1 MKDPGRL
8 LLLSGTSPDA
18 LRSCLD
24 RVARGEP
31 APPWVPS
38 DGMRLALVA
47 GDGADLAD
55 ALALAQARLA
65 TLDRPYL
72 NVGNR
77 VFMSRRVPAEPAQP
91 VAFLYPGFGA
101 RHPTLW
107 GDLLAHFPVVRA
119 WRDALPAVT
128 RERLAANPLL
138 NPERQATRPVQFADS
153 LDAALAGSLALH
165 ELFVRYQAELVADAM
180 LGHSYGE
187 TAVLVAAGM
196 VREPGPVLDLM
207 PRLVARILAADPAAL
222 SAAGNT
228 ALLAVTAAGQ
238 ASLDA
243 LRGRAGEVTVALDN
257 CPQQAIVCGERARID
272 ALEQELRSQGALC
285 FRLPGMTLPVH
296 TPRFPLADGDLV
308 DLYAGLA
315 LGPPR
320 CSAWSCA
327 TMAPLPA
334 EPLALRALLAAQW
347 RQPARFRETVLR
359 MHDAGLRTFV
369 ELGPGGHLAGF
380 VRDTLRGRDAV
391 AIAANLESR
400 GTLAQLRACLA
411 QLFAR
416 GYGIRAN
423 FFDGE
428 PGAVVSA
435 SARRVDRAPEARDQ
449 GAIAA
454 LEALLRR
461 TVAEILELDAPET
474 INAHAGF
481 FEMGMGSIQAV
492 ELVAQLK
499 AQLGRADLA
508 ETLPFDYPTI
518 AALARELGGDRR
530 PVTGPRPTGSEPTGP
545 RASEPI
551 AIVGIGCRFP
561 GGVVDPASFHALLE
575 EGRNAIG
582 DVPAWR
588 WDRDELRAAG
598 VDLDSLPHVLRGGF
612 LDEIRDFDCAFFGLS
627 PREAVALDPQHRL
640 LLEVSREALE
650 HAGMA
655 PGSLRQSATGVFVGI
670 SSSEYAQRLSLA
682 ERLGSTAYLGTGN
695 AHSTAAGRLS
705 YLLGLNGP
713 CIALDTACSSSLVA
727 VHLACRSLRA
737 GESSLALAGGVNLLL
752 TAETSILLARAG
764 ALSPHC
770 LCQAF
775 GAGADGYVRGE
786 GCGVVVLKRLSDAQ
800 ANGDRVLA
808 VIRGSAVNHDGRTSG
823 FTVPSGP
830 AQQALLRAA
839 LADARVAP
847 EAIGCIEAHGTGTAL
862 GDPIEANAL
871 GEVFAGR
878 APEAPLWLGS
888 VKSNVGHLEA
898 AAGVAGLIKVVLQ
911 LEHDKIYRSLH
922 CDQPSARIDWARSPL
937 RAAAAGQPW
946 PRGTAPRLAG
956 VSSFG
961 ISGTNAHLIV
971 AEAPADEAIERAPRR
986 WQVLPLS
993 ASSPMALDALGRD
1006 VVSAISRTDAHAIE
1020 DVCATAALGRDALRY
1035 RRAVVAGDARELG
1048 NALAQRDSA
1057 RPLRRPRVA
1066 FLFSGQGSQWAGM
1079 GRALYDAEPAY
1090 REALDECDALLQPH
1104 LGLSIVTRMFD
1115 GGPIDA
1121 TDLAQPALFA
1131 LQVALCALWRRWGV
1145 QPDAVL
1151 GHSVGEFAAASIAG
1165 ALDLDVAAAL
1175 VAARG
1180 RLMQALPAGG
1190 AMLAVSMA
1198 EAEALAFLTQH
1209 DLDLALAAING
1220 EASVVLSGREDEV
1233 ARAERLLSFSA
1244 ARAARLRV
1252 SHGFH
1257 SALMEPMQDSFRAI
1271 AASAVARL
1279 SRVPMA
1285 STLLGSLMDAPPEAE
1300 YWARQLR
1307 APVRYADALAALRAA
1322 GCNAFVEIGPRPVLT
1337 ALAAADESGAIQA
1350 TRGPGGEQAV
1360 WVASLQP
1367 PRPDDAQ
1374 PLHALA
1380 RLFEAGVD
1388 IDWAGF
1394 HAGRPYRRVSIPTTP
1409 FERQRLWLEPR
1420 RQASAPLPSPHAP
1433 APEPTAGQA
1442 AKPRPV
1448 DRLRA
1453 MPAAQRHG
1461 AAEGRVRAAVVSV
1474 LGGGDRDALD
1484 PDVPLNRLG
1493 LDSLMATGLRNELA
1507 ADYDVDVTLAEL
1519 VGDETIE
1526 GLVRRVLARITH
1538 DGGKPASISEAD
1550 TDGGNADAPLSHG
1563 QRALWFLWRVAPNSS
1578 AYALSLPLELA
1589 ADADV
1594 AAWRAGCAALLRCHP
1609 SLRTIF
1615 PLRDGEPV
1623 QRVLSESA
1631 VDWAEYAAGTW
1642 GETDVAAAH
1651 GQPFDLESGPVA
1663 RFRWFARQGGKSL
1676 LLVTM
1681 HHIVSDGWSIELIR
1695 RQLPRLVAGEPVGVA
1710 EGYRAWARA
1719 QIARLAGP
1727 DGERLWRYWREVL
1740 AGPLPRLALPTD
1752 YPRPHAKSYRG
1763 ANVSF
1768 ELPESL
1774 ATRLKALAREVG
1786 ATPFVALLA
1795 SYLALLHR
1803 YCGQDD
1809 IIVGAPH
1816 AGRSTPGVA
1825 GLVGYFTDPL
1835 VIRSKLEGEAGFR
1848 EFVAA
1853 TRRTALAALEH
1864 ADFPFTLLVER
1875 LQPARDPARSPLFD
1889 ASFNYTATGAIPSGD
1904 GPAIAEL
1911 EQAAGK
1917 FDLTLNV
1924 QDGNIVR
1931 CWFGFDAD
1939 LFERDC
1945 IARLSTHF
1953 IALLEAA
1960 LAQPDAPV
1968 GTLAIASAGPFEPAL
1983 RGRPL
1988 ALTRRALL
1996 PIRVAAI
2003 AAVRPSAPAV
2013 VAADACLDYAG
2024 LLAHARRFEFGFR
2037 QRGIGR
2043 GAVVGLKAVRKAG
2056 FVAAALGAHR
2066 CGAAF
2071 APLDPAWP
2079 ADLVSATV
2087 RRSGITLVLE
2097 AAELDLTGRKAI
2109 DPGDVPSADAAF
2121 EDLAPG
2127 DPAYVMFTSGS
2138 TGVPKGVS
2146 VGHGALANYVVSV
2159 SEDLGFVADARYAL
2173 ASTLA
2178 ADLGLT
2184 MLFPSLAL
2192 GGCLHLVPEDV
2203 ALDAARF
2210 TDYLE
2215 CHAIDFLKIVPSH
2228 FAALTAIKVVLPRR
2242 ALVLGGEAASPAWVS
2257 SLRGAAPGCRIY
2269 NHYGP
2274 TETTVG
2280 VLTGEAPAD
2289 AHSAGTS
2296 LPLSTAIANSALYL
2310 LDDAGRSV
2318 LPGAVGELWA
2328 AGACIAN
2335 GYRGEAGQG
2344 GFHERDGLRIYA
2356 TGDLARQRADGA
2368 IEILGRRDRQ
2378 LKLRGFRIEPAQVEA
2393 ALRAAL
2399 GCDQCAVITDA
2410 DGEHAARLL
2419 AFVVGAAS
2427 AEPAATW
2434 RDRLATL
2441 LPPQCLPDRV
2451 QALPRLPLT
2460 ANGKL
2465 DVGAL
2470 RQLAADGSA
2479 LLAMPATGPRDVIE
2493 FELSRIWGEVLG
2505 GGEVGVDDDFFRVG
2519 GHSLLAVRLVALIE
2533 RRFGRVLSLATLL
2546 THPTVALQASLV
2558 RASSEAGDVGLAVP
2572 LRGGGSGSPLF
2583 LLPGAGGSVLYLV
2596 PLAARLPAQMRVFA
2610 LQAIGQRPGDTLPAT
2625 IEEAASRYAAS
2636 ICAAQPAGPVDL
2648 AGHSYGALLAFE
2660 LARQLATRGREV
2672 RFLGLIDNAAP
2683 MGAPAPERDDCGWLD
2698 YIALRIG
2705 KLAQVPINL
2714 GEDGRG
2720 DYATRLSAL
2729 TKRLIAAQLLP
2740 AGVASD
2746 SLARFVDLYRANA
2759 IAAGRYRP
2767 QPFEVPLRATLF
2779 VAEQDDPDLDRDGAA
2794 TGDAT
2799 RGWARLI
2806 TPAPAVVTVEGTHL
2820 SMFNPPAVDCLADRL
2835 ARALVHCRRE

>member
-1 MKDPGRL
+1 MTDSGRL
-8 LLLSGTSPDA
+8 LLVSGASPDA
-18 LRSCLD
+18 LRACLD
-24 RVARGEP
+24 RVARGEA
-31 APPWVPS
+31 APPWMPS
-38 DGMRLALVA
+38 DGLRLALVA
-47 GDGADLAD
+47 AD
-55 ALALAQARLA
+55 AADFADAIALAQARLVSF
-65 TLDRPYL
+65 DRPYL

-77 VFMSRRVPAEPAQP
+77 VFMSRCTPGEPVQP

-138 NPERQATRPVQFADS
+138 HPEREATRPAQFADS

-165 ELFVRYQAELVADAM
+165 ELFVRCQPALVADAM

-187 TAVLVAAGM
+187 TAVLVTAGM
-196 VREPGPVLDLM
+196 VGDPGPVFDLM
-207 PRLVARILAADPAAL
+207 PRLVARILATDPAAL
-222 SAAGNT
+222 TAAGNT

-243 LRGRAGEVTVALDN
+243 LRERTGEVRVALDN
-257 CPQQAIVCGERARID
+257 CPQQAIVCGERAAID
-272 ALEQELRSQGALC
+272 VLEQELRGQGALC

-296 TPRFPLADGDLV
+296 TPRFPLADRDLV

-315 LGPPR
+315 LGSPR
-320 CSAWSCA
+320 RSAWSCA
-327 TMAPLPA
+327 TMAPLPS
-334 EPLALRALLAAQW
+334 EPQALRALLAAQW

-391 AIAANLESR
+391 AVAANLESR

-416 GYGIRAN
+416 GYAIRTTS
-423 FFDGE
+423 FDGE

-435 SARRVDRAPEARDQ
+435 PASRVGRAPEIRGQ

-454 LEALLRR
+454 LEALLRHA
-461 TVAEILELDAPET
+461 VAEILGLDAPET
-474 INAHAGF
+474 IEAHVGF

-492 ELVAQLK
+492 ELVARLK
-499 AQLGRADLA
+499 DELGRSDLA
-508 ETLPFDYPTI
+508 ETLPFDYPNI
-518 AALARELGGDRR
+518 ASLARALGGDWS
-530 PVTGPRPTGSEPTGP
+530 PVTGPQWTGREPGGS

-551 AIVGIGCRFP
+551 AIVGLGCRFP
-561 GGVVDPASFHALLE
+561 GGVVDPATFHALLD

-582 DVPAWR
+582 EVPAWR

-598 VDLDSLPHVLRGGF
+598 VDLDSLPHVFRGGF

-650 HAGMA
+650 HAGIA

-752 TAETSILLARAG
+752 TAETGILLARAG
-764 ALSPHC
+764 ALSPHG

-800 ANGDRVLA
+800 AHGDRVLA

-847 EAIGCIEAHGTGTAL
+847 EAIGCMEAHGTGTAL

-878 APEAPLWLGS
+878 SPEAPLWLAS

-922 CDQPSARIDWARSPL
+922 CESPNARIDWARSPL
-937 RAAAAGQPW
+937 RAAAAGQAW
-946 PRGTAPRLAG
+946 PRGSRPRLAG

-961 ISGTNAHLIV
+961 ISGTNAHVIV
-971 AEAPADEAIERAPRR
+971 AEAPGNEAIVRAPRR
-986 WQVLPLS
+986 WQLLPLS
-993 ASSPMALDALGRD
+993 ASSPMALEALGRG
-1006 VVSAISRTDAHAIE
+1006 VVSSLCRPGADALA

-1035 RRAVVAGDARELG
+1035 RAAVVATDAREVG
-1048 NALAQRDSA
+1048 SALAQRSSI

-1066 FLFSGQGSQWAGM
+1066 FLFTGQGSQWAGM

-1090 REALDECDALLQPH
+1090 REALDECDALLKPH
-1104 LGLSIVTRMFD
+1104 LGLSIVARMFD

-1151 GHSVGEFAAASIAG
+1151 GHSVGEYAAASIAG

-1180 RLMQALPAGG
+1180 RLMQALPSGG
-1190 AMLAVSMA
+1190 AMLAVSMT
-1198 EAEALAFLTQH
+1198 EAEALALVAQH
-1209 DLDLALAAING
+1209 DLDLALAAIN
-1220 EASVVLSGREDEV
+1220 SDVSIVLSGREAEI
-1233 ARAERLLSFSA
+1233 ARAERLLAS
-1244 ARAARLRV
+1244 RAGRAVRLRV

-1257 SALMEPMQDSFRAI
+1257 SALMDPVQDPFRAI
-1271 AASAVARL
+1271 AVTAGAR
-1279 SRVPMA
+1279 SPRVPMA
-1285 STLLGSLMDAPPEAE
+1285 STLLGSLMDTPPDAE
-1300 YWARQLR
+1300 YWTRQLR

-1337 ALAAADESGAIQA
+1337 ALAAVESGATPA
-1350 TRGPGGEQAV
+1350 TLEPGGGQAV

-1374 PLHALA
+1374 PLHALG

-1433 APEPTAGQA
+1433 ALEPTASQA
-1442 AKPRPV
+1442 AKPRPL

-1453 MPAAQRHG
+1453 TPAAERRG
-1461 AAEGRVRAAVVSV
+1461 AAEARVRAAVVSV

-1507 ADYDVDVTLAEL
+1507 TDYDVDVTLAQL

-1526 GLVRRVLARITH
+1526 GLVGRVLARIT
-1538 DGGKPASISEAD
+1538 DGGRMPAAMFEAAAD
-1550 TDGGNADAPLSHG
+1550 ADDADAPLSHG
-1563 QRALWFLWRVAPNSS
+1563 QRALWFLWRLSPDSS
-1578 AYALSLPLELA
+1578 AYALSLPLELE

-1594 AAWRAGCAALLRCHP
+1594 ASWRAGCEGLLRCHP

-1623 QRVLSESA
+1623 QRVVTESA
-1631 VDWAEYAAGTW
+1631 VDWAEHEAGTW
-1642 GETDVAAAH
+1642 AEADVAAAH
-1651 GQPFDLESGPVA
+1651 GKPFNLESGPVV
-1663 RFRWFARQGGKSL
+1663 RFRWFGRQGGKSL

-1681 HHIVSDGWSIELIR
+1681 HHIVSDGWSVELIR
-1695 RQLPRLVAGEPVGVA
+1695 RQLPRLVAGEPVGVSD
-1710 EGYRAWARA
+1710 GYRAWARA

-1727 DGERLWRYWREVL
+1727 DGERLWRFWRDLL
-1740 AGPLPRLALPTD
+1740 AGPLPQLALPTD
-1752 YPRPHAKSYRG
+1752 HPRPYAKAYRG

-1768 ELPESL
+1768 EVPESL

-1786 ATPFVALLA
+1786 ATPFAAFLA
-1795 SYLALLHR
+1795 AYLALLHR

-1816 AGRSTPGVA
+1816 AGRSAPGVA

-1835 VIRSKLEGEAGFR
+1835 VIRSRLAGEAGFR

-1889 ASFNYTATGAIPSGD
+1889 ASFNYTATGATPVGD
-1904 GPAIAEL
+1904 GLVIAEL
-1911 EQAAGK
+1911 DQAAGK

-1924 QDGNIVR
+1924 QDGEVVR

-1939 LFERDC
+1939 LFERDG
-1945 IARLSTHF
+1945 IARLSEHF
-1953 IALLEAA
+1953 VALLEAA
-1960 LAQPDAPV
+1960 LAQPDLPV
-1968 GTLAIASAGPFEPAL
+1968 GKLAITCAGSFEPAL

-1988 ALTRRALL
+1988 ALKRRGLL
-1996 PIRVAAI
+1996 PSRVAAI

-2013 VAADACLDYAG
+2013 VAADACLDYAR
-2024 LLAHARRFEFGFR
+2024 LLAHARRFEHAFR
-2037 QRGIGR
+2037 QQGIGR
-2043 GAVVGLKAVRKAG
+2043 GAVVGLKAVRTAG

-2079 ADLVSATV
+2079 AEFVAATV
-2087 RRSGITLVLE
+2087 RRAGIALVLE
-2097 AAELDLTGRKAI
+2097 AAELDL
-2109 DPGDVPSADAAF
+2109 SAAPASDTSAALSEDEVV
-2121 EDLAPG
+2121 EDLVAG

-2138 TGVPKGVS
+2138 TGAPKGVV
-2146 VGHGALANYVVSV
+2146 VGHGALANYVASV

-2210 TDYLE
+2210 ADYLE
-2215 CHAIDFLKIVPSH
+2215 RHAIDFLKIVPSH
-2228 FAALTAIKVVLPRR
+2228 LSALTTTRVVLPRR
-2242 ALVLGGEAASPAWVS
+2242 VLVLGGEAASPAWVA
-2257 SLRGAAPGCRIY
+2257 SLRSAAPGCRIY

-2274 TETTVG
+2274 TETTIG
-2280 VLTGEAPAD
+2280 VLTGEAPD
-2289 AHSAGTS
+2289 DVRSAGTS
-2296 LPLSTAIANSALYL
+2296 LPLATAVANSALYV
-2310 LDDAGRSV
+2310 LDETGRSV
-2318 LPGAVGELWA
+2318 FPGAVGELWA
-2328 AGACIAN
+2328 AGACVAN
-2335 GYRGEAGQG
+2335 GYLGEAGQG
-2344 GFHERDGLRIYA
+2344 GFQERGGLRMYA

-2378 LKLRGFRIEPAQVEA
+2378 LKIRGFRIEPGQVEA

-2399 GCDQCAVITDA
+2399 GCAQCAVIADA
-2410 DGEHAARLL
+2410 DGEHAGRLL
-2419 AFVVGAAS
+2419 AFVVGAAPT
-2427 AEPAATW
+2427 EPTAAW
-2434 RDRLATL
+2434 RSHLATL

-2451 QALPRLPLT
+2451 QALPNLPLT

-2470 RQLAADGSA
+2470 RQHAADGAPS
-2479 LLAMPATGPRDVIE
+2479 LAMPATWPRDVVE
-2493 FELSRIWGEVLG
+2493 FELCGIWREVLDG
-2505 GGEVGVDDDFFRVG
+2505 RDVGVDDDFFRVG
-2519 GHSLLAVRLVALIE
+2519 GHSLLAVRLVALVE

-2546 THPTVALQASLV
+2546 THPTVALQANLV
-2558 RASSEAGDVGLAVP
+2558 RTSSAAGKDALAVP

-2583 LLPGAGGSVLYLV
+2583 LLPGAGGSVLYFV
-2596 PLAARLPAQMRVFA
+2596 PLAAKLPAEMRVFA
-2610 LQAIGQRPGDTLPAT
+2610 LQGFGQRPGDTLPST
-2625 IEEAASRYAAS
+2625 IEAAAARYAAS
-2636 ICAAQPAGPVDL
+2636 ICAAQPVGPIDL

-2660 LARQLATRGREV
+2660 LARQLAAQGRKV

-2683 MGAPAPERDDCGWLD
+2683 TGVPAAERDDCGWLD

-2705 KLAQVPINL
+2705 KLAQVPIEL
-2714 GEDGRG
+2714 GDEGRG
-2720 DYATRLSAL
+2720 DYAARLSAL

-2740 AGVASD
+2740 AGVGSD

-2767 QPFEVPLRATLF
+2767 QALAAPVRATLF
-2779 VAEQDDPDLDRDGAA
+2779 VAAQDDPDLERVAA
-2794 TGDAT
+2794 STGDAT
-2799 RGWARLI
+2799 LGWARLI
-2806 TPAPAVVTVEGTHL
+2806 TPAPSVVTVDGTHL
-2820 SMFNPPAVDCLADRL
+2820 SMFNPPAVDPLAELL
-2835 ARALVHCRRE
+2835 ARALADCRCE